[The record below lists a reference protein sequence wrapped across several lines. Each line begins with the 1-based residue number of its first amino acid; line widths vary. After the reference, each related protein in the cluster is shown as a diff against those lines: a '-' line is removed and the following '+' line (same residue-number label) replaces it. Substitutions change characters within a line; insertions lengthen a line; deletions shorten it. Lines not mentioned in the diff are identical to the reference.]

1 MSLKS
6 NFSLDAM
13 DKVADMHRSAS
24 VKEKRSQDDLD
35 LMSSCAK
42 QKEIIVRTPKNGRSK
57 SISIL
62 SVNDEPRNFHLARL
76 NGYNKVMKKHCRP
89 VSRLS
94 NLGSQL
100 ESIIEDH
107 QDAEGDE
114 KPANQQ

>member
-1 MSLKS
+1 MSRQS
-6 NFSLDAM
+6 NFSLDDM
-13 DKVADMHRSAS
+13 DKVADLSRSAS
-24 VKEKRSQDDLD
+24 VKAKRSQDDLD
-35 LMSSCAK
+35 LMNSAK

-89 VSRLS
+89 VSKLS

-114 KPANQQ
+114 RPANQQ